1 MNIYLK
7 VPFQIMNKSN
17 NLSKTHFSK
26 NKRNLKLI
34 TEFNEK
40 RKHKTNKN
48 NLTHSNLFKYD
59 FNNNIINNNTSPNK
73 RNRSKKTERNFS
85 SYFSRTT
92 NCFDSDF
99 FSPNVYSPN
108 KNKIKTENL
117 YTRIFSS
124 KTNFTDNRIKSSTT
138 KFTKSRKIS
147 AITDNNLKL
156 LIPDI
161 NYSDLDF
168 NNSIK
173 ENYFQLLKKRKKES
187 HSYFIEK
194 VKLVRKQKFIN
205 NFLENKYKYEK
216 EMIEEK
222 DNILQIAGNSRNK
235 NFFLLK
241 TYNFAYDKY
250 LDKLYIKRMNERT
263 TNQILKEKKQEL
275 EEEIEKINLKIN
287 KVKAKLFN
295 FIFIKEF
302 LFFVKT
308 NSVEKI
314 KQSKETNILL
324 LKQNLDER
332 VNLIYE
338 QTLSKNNK
346 NKNTKNMIQDFKR
359 NNSLNRAIVKRNTK
373 KFHSNINY
381 FKNRNK
387 SFLRKNTEVK
397 KNITKPKK
405 IERKSL
411 ITENKININI
421 FETFSEFDNNFK
433 KLEKIIFND
442 LESLTERKR
451 EIMDLKKILANIEVT
466 EDYNQQIL
474 SKTEILNFLKNQ
486 YKILSKQLNSLNKKF
501 SEKQAINKNLYKK
514 VYNILVNINKKENI
528 DEKIDLKSVFNNLNI
543 DTEDFIK
550 RMKVSKTLY
559 IIKTLERIYIFY
571 YESKIRYSQDIQF
584 KSTYRNV
591 LYQFKKEKEKLSKQM
606 VKNKLENEKI
616 EKANNMIK
624 KYSKIYITS
633 HMKYNT
639 KLCIKNKRNRKKI
652 QIKVKNE
659 DNPEQFFTYY

>member
-92 NCFDSDF
+92 NYFDSDF
-99 FSPNVYSPN
+99 FSPNIYSPN